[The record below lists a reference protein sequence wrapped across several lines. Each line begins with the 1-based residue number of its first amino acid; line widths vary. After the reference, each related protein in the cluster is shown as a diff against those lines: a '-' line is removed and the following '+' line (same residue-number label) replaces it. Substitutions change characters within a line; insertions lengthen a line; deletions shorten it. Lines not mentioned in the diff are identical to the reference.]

1 MYKWSA
7 SRGAYKLA
15 YVLPPPAGAA
25 VDSISDVTMST
36 GRDSDEMI
44 VALYEGFTPT
54 KRVVVGIW
62 SLVDGQLQSNWLSNG
77 SSSFG
82 GLSADG
88 EFAAVALEDG
98 AALLKRGSNEEVFRF
113 TADVMFAVSINVVP
127 SPSGDTVFLAAAGG
141 NNGAGPNTGDAY
153 AYEISVPKAAPAPCF
168 GTFNGDTPLEE
179 VCYTTLLNS
188 TTAKGLSLR
197 EYAASV
203 ATLVSYNVSELYPD
217 ASFDSALTLGGFGII
232 EYFLGG
238 FNKPKKSILHART
251 VPFLLL
257 PPGAAGGWAARM
269 ALAPS
274 VYPSRATAPAPLD
287 NVTLVPLDQTQPL
300 TLAVQRASTT
310 EAPAGADFAALCEG
324 AAAAVAKGAL
334 PGYSVDPASL
344 FAAGV
349 YALFYGRDAPQSG
362 PFVSECWLG
371 VQKS

>member
-1 MYKWSA
+1 
-7 SRGAYKLA
+7 
-15 YVLPPPAGAA
+15 
-25 VDSISDVTMST
+25 
-36 GRDSDEMI
+36 
-44 VALYEGFTPT
+44 
-54 KRVVVGIW
+54 
-62 SLVDGQLQSNWLSNG
+62 
-77 SSSFG
+77 
-82 GLSADG
+82 
-88 EFAAVALEDG
+88 
-98 AALLKRGSNEEVFRF
+98 
-113 TADVMFAVSINVVP
+113 MFAVSINVVP

-203 ATLVSYNVSELYPD
+203 ATLVSYNERAVPRRQLRQRAHARGLRP
-217 ASFDSALTLGGFGII
+217 I

-274 VYPSRATAPAPLD
+274 VYPSRAKAPAPLD

-324 AAAAVAKGAL
+324 AAAAVEKGAL
-334 PGYSVDPASL
+334 PGYSVDPASP